1 MATDGRGGPG
11 GVQRRK
17 PRVGLVVPPA
27 NTAVE
32 DDYLALGG
40 HAFAFSTTRYGVH
53 SDLPLRQRLD
63 HYAAELPSR
72 LASFGDMPLHAI
84 VACCSG
90 NNYLQGF
97 GADLCACRRSSDRIG
112 TLIVSTTVA
121 VVGWLRHRD
130 VGTITVASPY
140 PDWLTELSKSYWDSA
155 GLRIS
160 SVIRI
165 VDGRTGT
172 VAPSPYQLRTED
184 ITAAVHGVCAAR
196 RPGAPVL
203 FLGTGMH
210 TREAV
215 AALTHEFAGQEFFTT
230 NSCSV
235 DWLRLTLTDPNP
247 LARLR

>member
-90 NNYLQGF
+90 NHYLQGF
-97 GADLCACRRSSDRIG
+97 GPDLCACRRSSERVG
-112 TLIVSTTVA
+112 ALAVSTTVA
-121 VVGWLRHRD
+121 VVGWLRHRHID
-130 VGTITVASPY
+130 TITIASPY
-140 PDWLTELSKSYWDSA
+140 ADWLTELSKSYWDSA

-160 SVIRI
+160 SVINV
-165 VDGRTGT
+165 VDSRTGT
-172 VAPSPYQLRTED
+172 VAASPYGLRTED
-184 ITAAVHGVCAAR
+184 ITTAVHDAFNSR
-196 RPGAPVL
+196 RTGTPIL
-203 FLGTGMH
+203 FLGTGIH

-215 AALTHEFAGQEFFTT
+215 AALTHAFAGQEFFTT

-235 DWLRLTLTDPNP
+235 DWLRLTLNDPDP
-247 LARLR
+247 LARLQ

>member
-1 MATDGRGGPG
+1 VATDGRGGPG

-40 HAFAFSTTRYGVH
+40 QTFAFSTTRYGVH
-53 SDLPLRQRLD
+53 RDLPLRQRLD

-72 LASFGDMPLHAI
+72 LGSFGDMPLHAI

-90 NNYLQGF
+90 NHYLQGF
-97 GADLCACRRSSDRIG
+97 AGDLGACRRSSECVG
-112 TLIVSTTVA
+112 TLTVSTTVS

-130 VGTITVASPY
+130 IDAITIASPY
-140 PDWLTELSKSYWDSA
+140 ADWLTELSKNYWDSA
-155 GLRIS
+155 GFRIS
-160 SVIRI
+160 SVINV
-165 VDGRTGT
+165 VDKRTGT
-172 VAPSPYQLRTED
+172 IASSPYRLRTED
-184 ITAAVHGVCAAR
+184 IVAAVHDVCTAR
-196 RPGAPVL
+196 DAGTPIL

-215 AALTHEFAGQEFFTT
+215 AALTQEFAGQEFFTS
-230 NSCSV
+230 NSCGV
-235 DWLRLTLTDPNP
+235 DWLRLTLNDPNP
-247 LARLR
+247 LAGLR